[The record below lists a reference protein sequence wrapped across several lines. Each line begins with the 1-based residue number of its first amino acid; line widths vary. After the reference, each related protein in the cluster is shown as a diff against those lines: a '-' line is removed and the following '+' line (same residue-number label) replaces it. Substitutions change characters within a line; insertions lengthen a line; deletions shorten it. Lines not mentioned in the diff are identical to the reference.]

1 MRPVDWKGIL
11 GLTCILGLFLTGC
24 TSLLRKDAPRV
35 ERTLTEAGF
44 ITLSADTAERV
55 TQLQA
60 LPPYKLVKRVKNG
73 ATRYMYADPTGCQCI
88 YVGGVEQYTR
98 YKKYLGAISSPEAD
112 YLEERMATEEEAQT
126 LDLWDPL

>member
-1 MRPVDWKGIL
+1 MRRADWQRTL
-11 GLTCILGLFLTGC
+11 RLMCIAGLFFTGC
-24 TSLLRKDAPRV
+24 TSLARKDAPRV

-44 ITLSADTAERV
+44 VTVSADSAEKV
-55 TQLQA
+55 TQLQG

-73 ATRYMYADPTGCQCI
+73 ATRYMYSDPSCQCI

-98 YKKYLGAISSPEAD
+98 YKKYLGAIGIPEGD
-112 YLEERMATEEEAQT
+112 YLEERMATEEEART